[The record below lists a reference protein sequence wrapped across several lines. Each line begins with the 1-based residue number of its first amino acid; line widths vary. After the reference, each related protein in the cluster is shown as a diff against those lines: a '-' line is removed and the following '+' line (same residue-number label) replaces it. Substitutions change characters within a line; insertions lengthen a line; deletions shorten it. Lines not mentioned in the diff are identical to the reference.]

1 MTVTPTEVI
10 SLDSVSLNNEVTKGL
25 FPDQVLALKERVL
38 EINDELGGIGQGV
51 RAVAAHLYEIRQN
64 VKPGNWK
71 AFLKSGSINCSER
84 FAIDMVSAH
93 EKWLGGSDI
102 DDHILSALTPR
113 SLAVMG
119 GTPKS
124 PVTDRQRQK
133 VFELVEAGEKVT
145 EATVR
150 YLVKGRNKPGKPKA
164 EPKSVDAKGAELTA
178 RCEQYKKQVKT
189 LQDQNRKL
197 RKLADEAAESLI
209 EWESKAGAKV

>member
-164 EPKSVDAKGAELTA
+164 EPKSVDAKVAELTA
-178 RCEQYKKQVKT
+178 RCE
-189 LQDQNRKL
+189 
-197 RKLADEAAESLI
+197 
-209 EWESKAGAKV
+209 